1 MRVLRRRLLAGLGLA
16 LLEGRL
22 VDLVGYPLINGG
34 LNQPPRALVDRRGAD
49 GPRADD
55 ALLQGPRR
63 TPAPL
68 ARRLGF
74 EVDGALAALGV
85 ALRKGVRSP
94 TSVTSS
100 SSLRERNSDARHD
113 A

>member
-1 MRVLRRRLLAGLGLA
+1 MRQL
-16 LLEGRL
+16 
-22 VDLVGYPLINGG
+22 
-34 LNQPPRALVDRRGAD
+34 PRALVDRHGAD

-55 ALLQGPRR
+55 ALLQGTRR

-85 ALRKGVRSP
+85 ALRKGALAADGDRTPEVCYGLGGYKVWLG
-94 TSVTSS
+94 SVCVDDKR
-100 SSLRERNSDARHD
+100 LISDGSDNTVVVHD
-113 A
+113 FSKSD